1 MPHASAADPTPHG
14 ALSLELDDLERAVSG
29 RGLAWVGGLTLLLGA
44 LFFLSLAISRGW
56 IGPEARV
63 VIGLVAG
70 IVVTVL
76 GDRLMRGGDRVLG
89 PVLVA
94 VGIGIWN
101 LALVAGTRLY
111 DFIPLWAALLG
122 TAAGA
127 LVATAIAIR
136 ANAQVIAL
144 YGVVTALAAPIL
156 FDVPA
161 ARTPMAYLTIVLAG
175 STAIALARGWA
186 WLPPVAFVLS
196 EIQFYA
202 WWLPQMWRMGEV
214 LAIASISLLHVVA
227 ATGIEVRARSGRPRL
242 MRRYSSCS
250 TPSPT
255 RLLASAR
262 SLTSGSVLACISW
275 ERSRRTWLLP
285 GSSCGCAEGAEAAF
299 ARVALGIA
307 VTLLTIVVPVVFDG
321 PLVAIALGSQGSRPR
336 LARQSLSERRRLPGL
351 GHRLRSRCLAPL

>member
-1 MPHASAADPTPHG
+1 MDSSGHNAGGDRRQGSDPLASGGAAGDLTVTLSRLDARLDHLDRTATAFDQRLQAIEAHLHIAAPANVAPVATPTVTARDLPAAPPTVNVAPQPESTPDRSDTG
-14 ALSLELDDLERAVSG
+14 NILAAAQALL
-29 RGLAWVGGLTLLLGA
+29 
-44 LFFLSLAISRGW
+44 FLSLAISRGW

-111 DFIPLWAALLG
+111 DFVPLWAALLG

-156 FDVPA
+156 FAVPA
-161 ARTPMAYLTIVLAG
+161 ARTPMAFLTIVLAG
-175 STAIALARGWA
+175 STAIAIARGWS
-186 WLPPVAFVLS
+186 WLPPVVFVLS
-196 EIQFYA
+196 ELQFFN
-202 WWLPQMWRMGEV
+202 WWF
-214 LAIASISLLHVVA
+214 VA
-227 ATGIEVRARSGRPRL
+227 RTPEWAT
-242 MRRYSSCS
+242 
-250 TPSPT
+250 
-255 RLLASAR
+255 
-262 SLTSGSVLACISW
+262 
-275 ERSRRTWLLP
+275 
-285 GSSCGCAEGAEAAF
+285 
-299 ARVALGIA
+299 
-307 VTLLTIVVPVVFDG
+307 
-321 PLVAIALGSQGSRPR
+321 
-336 LARQSLSERRRLPGL
+336 
-351 GHRLRSRCLAPL
+351 